1 MNEQENLFRREFGR
15 LVAVLTRLFGVQNL
29 ALAEDV
35 AQDTLVAA
43 FETWQLHG
51 VPEHYAAWLTTAA
64 KNRALDV
71 LRRRQTVRKFEP
83 ELTRMM
89 ESEQELAPVIDEIF
103 EPHVINDHQLRMM
116 FSCCHPRLPEEA
128 QVALIL
134 QILCGFTVNEIAN
147 AFLVTPAAMDK
158 RISRAKKELAE
169 SNSLFDLG
177 AADFTARLSAVQR
190 GLYLLF
196 SEGYHGANSEGAVRT
211 ELCREAMHLVSL
223 LLANPLTA
231 TSETQALYALM
242 CIDAARL
249 PERTDDAG
257 NLRTLFEQDR
267 SKWVVPLVAEGL
279 RYLER
284 SAKGDQVSEYHVQA
298 AIAALYAAA
307 PSAERTRWADILSL
321 YDLLMAIRP
330 SPVVELNRAIV
341 LAQHEGAER
350 GLEAIRAI
358 EDSDRLK
365 SYPFYAATLGEL
377 ESRAG
382 RPAKARE
389 YFLEASELAR
399 SPMEKR
405 FLEERA
411 AACA

>member
-1 MNEQENLFRREFGR
+1 MNEQDNLFRREFGR

-29 ALAEDV
+29 TLAEDV
-35 AQDTLVAA
+35 AQDTLCAA
-43 FETWQLHG
+43 FETWKLHG
-51 VPEHYAAWLTTAA
+51 IPDHYAAWLTTAA
-64 KNRALDV
+64 KNRALDA
-71 LRRRQTVRKFEP
+71 LRRQQTVRKFEP

-103 EPHVINDHQLRMM
+103 EPGVIADHQLRMM

-128 QVALIL
+128 QVALVL

-147 AFLVTPAAMDK
+147 AFLVTAAAMDK
-158 RISRAKKELAE
+158 RISRAKKELSE

-177 AADFTARLSAVQR
+177 ASDFTARLSAVQR
-190 GLYLLF
+190 ALYLLF
-196 SEGYHGANSEGAVRT
+196 SEGYHGGSSEGAVRT
-211 ELCREAMHLVSL
+211 ELCREAMHLASL

-249 PERTDDAG
+249 PERTDEAG

-279 RYLER
+279 RRLER

-307 PSAERTRWADILSL
+307 PSAERTRWGDILSL

-330 SPVVELNRAIV
+330 SPVVALNRAIV
-341 LAQHEGAER
+341 LAQHEGPDR
-350 GLEAIRAI
+350 GLEAVFAI

-382 RPAKARE
+382 RPQKARA
-389 YFLEASELAR
+389 YFLEASALAR
-399 SPMEKR
+399 NPMEKR
-405 FLEERA
+405 FLDDRA
-411 AACA
+411 AACV